1 MKKEI
6 DPDLSAE
13 ELADLIL
20 EKPETTEQ
28 CGRDDWLKLTG
39 DEWVRL
45 LSELPQFADKCPW
58 NLLPYECYKE
68 FCGWEYLLERQPQF
82 AEKCNWERMP
92 GHSVLTLLRKHPSLA
107 KYVAWDRLD
116 GINWCC
122 LLKESPQYGQYCD
135 WKKLD
140 GG

>member
-1 MKKEI
+1 MK
-6 DPDLSAE
+6 AE
-13 ELADLIL
+13 EEI
-20 EKPETTEQ
+20 ERCHGKPKGLDWVFLVAEQ
-28 CGRDDWLKLTG
+28 
-39 DEWVRL
+39 
-45 LSELPQFADKCPW
+45 PQFADKCPW

-92 GHSVLTLLRKHPSLA
+92 GHSVLTLLREHPSLA
-107 KYVAWDRLD
+107 KYVVWAKLT

-140 GG
+140 GVWLWMIFSSQPASSPPSWLLNR